1 MISNFG
7 GNKGRFMKKIDF
19 LYLNEKDMIKS
30 GVTDMSRCLTTME
43 DMFVL
48 LHKGDYRM
56 GGEDANEHGIRVSF
70 PKESSIEGM
79 PIHAPDYR
87 FMAMPAYLGGRFHMF
102 GIKSYGSHHTNK
114 DKGLPRSILMMS
126 LMDVD
131 TGAPIA
137 YMSANILSAMRTA
150 ATAGVGIK
158 HLCKKSPQI
167 VGVIGPGV
175 MSTYTLDALI
185 ETQPSIRML
194 KVKGRGKD
202 SLNRFVSHLRSKYPQ
217 LRIKICDSIEETCID
232 SDVIYF
238 GTTNSANYEDN
249 PKIEQK
255 WVKKGALVIS
265 ASSLLISTDYLA
277 NPNVKLVADNYKMYE
292 GWGTGYPLPTQ
303 KNVSTLLGMG
313 FYDAVCEGKIKREE
327 IGDMG
332 GILCGDEFGREN
344 EEQIIIYAVGGMP
357 IEDVAWACECYNKAV
372 ELNIGTKLCLWEE
385 SELL

>member
-1 MISNFG
+1 
-7 GNKGRFMKKIDF
+7 MKKIDF

-30 GVTDMSRCLTTME
+30 GVADMSRCLTTME
-43 DMFVL
+43 DMFML

-70 PKESSIEGM
+70 PKESSIDDM

-158 HLCKKSPQI
+158 HLCKKSPQ
-167 VGVIGPGV
+167 VAGVIGPGV

-217 LRIKICDSIEETCID
+217 LSINICDSIEETCID

-238 GTTNSANYEDN
+238 GTTNAANYEDN

-255 WVKKGALVIS
+255 WVKKGTLVIS

-327 IGDMG
+327 IGNMG
-332 GILCGDEFGREN
+332 GILCGDEIGREY

-357 IEDVAWACECYNKAV
+357 IEDVAWAYECYKKAK
-372 ELNIGTKLCLWEE
+372 ELNIGTKLNLWEE